1 VWWTRFTKQG
11 VMAGFAAGLVVSLLF
26 TFLRFFEVD
35 TFLFLPVLGNPALY
49 GVPTAFLAAMATSF
63 ATHDV
68 GDVDHFMHL
77 AHDRGGA
84 EKGERA
90 TAV

>member
-1 VWWTRFTKQG
+1 
-11 VMAGFAAGLVVSLLF
+11 MAGFAVGLVVSLLF

-49 GVPTAFLAAMATSF
+49 GVPAAFMAAIGASF

-68 GDVDHFMHL
+68 GDVDRFMHM
-77 AHDRGGA
+77 AHDRAGA
-84 EKGERA
+84 ENSKGA
-90 TAV
+90 TAG